1 MSNVRVID
9 HGLDK
14 LMRETHELAS
24 LEVASGILPKDFGE
38 PYDNGMT
45 VGEVALLQELGTAT
59 IQARPFMSGTA
70 DAYREKAGQ
79 VMQLQ
84 AEKVMDGVLT
94 PAAAA
99 DEVGKW
105 FHGRI
110 NAHIDNGPWARNA
123 AFTIRKKGRDE
134 PLKDTKKLYNAI
146 DHEVRKK

>member
-1 MSNVRVID
+1 MTVKVID

-24 LEVASGILPKDFGE
+24 LEIASGILPKNFDDA
-38 PYDNGMT
+38 YDNGMT
-45 VGEVALLQELGTAT
+45 VGEAVIIQTYGTSK
-59 IQARPFMSGTA
+59 IPARDFMGGTA

-79 VMQLQ
+79 VMQTQ
-84 AEKVMDGVLT
+84 AEKVMDGTLT

-99 DEVGKW
+99 EELGKW

-123 AFTIRKKGRDE
+123 ASTIRKKGRDE